1 MHSFTLETL
10 QLHLNLAGMELK
22 EEWAIATILDGKY
35 KKYFFRDPDAYE
47 RAKSTLI
54 EKLVQA
60 MREDTNTEVKYWVTQ
75 FESPNIAGKILV
87 AGNAGR
93 VQF

>member
-1 MHSFTLETL
+1 MEIFLHSFTLETL

-47 RAKSTLI
+47 RAKSAVI

-60 MREDTNTEVKYWVTQ
+60 MQEDTNTEVK
-75 FESPNIAGKILV
+75 KIY
-87 AGNAGR
+87 
-93 VQF
+93 